1 LGVVYG
7 AEELHSV
14 QVMPTTRFLVLPSH
28 RMPPQQ
34 TVPATST
41 GSLRNSRIDLL
52 RGVSILLVVVQHLS
66 QRIPAGRGMLGS
78 IVPARVMDGL
88 FSHGYEAVFIF
99 FVISGF
105 LITSNSLQRWHHL
118 NQIDLQSFYARRFAR
133 IAPCLLALVM
143 LLSLLDALGIKEY
156 VIAHANQSLP
166 GAVTAALGFYLNW
179 YEAYTGHY
187 LPAGWDVLWSLS
199 VEEVFYIGF
208 PIVCLLLRW
217 ERLLIVI
224 LSMIAISLP
233 WTRAAAVATNE
244 IWHEKAYLPGMAAI
258 AMGILTAIA
267 VARFQLTRPLWV
279 NLLIVA
285 GSLGIAAVLFADD
298 ILWKAL
304 HEGILLVLTL
314 STVCLLLA
322 FSAARQ
328 GSDSTLPGLGW
339 LRAFGRLSY
348 ETYLTHMFVVFAVT
362 QAFHLTGANERLGIL
377 WYPPAVALCW
387 LLAKGIDKIF
397 STPCNL
403 ALRKRLIGPRRA
415 PALGAA
421 KSRPHQ
427 YPPKS

>member
-1 LGVVYG
+1 
-7 AEELHSV
+7 
-14 QVMPTTRFLVLPSH
+14 MPTQQSV
-28 RMPPQQ
+28 PP
-34 TVPATST
+34 TSI
-41 GSLRNSRIDLL
+41 GSRRNSRIDLL
-52 RGVSILLVVVQHLS
+52 RGVSIVLVVLEHLS

-78 IVPARVMDGL
+78 IVPARIMDGL

-105 LITSNSLQRWHHL
+105 LITSNSLQRWRHL
-118 NQIDLQSFYARRFAR
+118 NQIDLQTFYARRFAR
-133 IAPCLLALVM
+133 IGPCLLVLVV
-143 LLSLLDALGIKEY
+143 LLSLLDVMGIEEY
-156 VIAHANQSLP
+156 VIAHAKQSLP
-166 GAVTAALGFYLNW
+166 GAVAAALGFYLNW

-187 LPAGWDVLWSLS
+187 LPGGWDVLWSLS
-199 VEEVFYIGF
+199 IEEVFYIGF
-208 PIVCLLLRW
+208 PIVCLLLRR

-224 LSMIAISLP
+224 LATIAISLP
-233 WTRAAAVATNE
+233 WTRAAALATNE

-258 AMGILTAIA
+258 AAGILAA
-267 VARFQLTRPLWV
+267 LAAARFRPPRRFWV
-279 NLLIVA
+279 NFLIVA
-285 GSLGIAAVLFADD
+285 GSLGIASVLFADD

-304 HEGILLVLTL
+304 HEGVLLVLML

-328 GSDSTLPGLGW
+328 GSDSTFPGLGW

-377 WYPPAVALCW
+377 WYPPAFALCW
-387 LLAKGIDKIF
+387 LLAKGIDKTF

-403 ALRKRLIGPRRA
+403 ALRKRLIRPRRL

-421 KSRPHQ
+421 KS
-427 YPPKS
+427 